1 MSDTPKAF
9 AIDAAE
15 GAEVHLDDSSEDEQ
29 FTITVRKDDSEVET
43 HEGLTADTLEG
54 VSSEHFN
61 VAVVEAPSAPA
72 DESDDDAPEGDPPEE
87 DGGDPPSES

>member
-15 GAEVHLDDSSEDEQ
+15 GAEVHLDDSSEDEK
-29 FTITVRKDDSEVET
+29 FTITVRKDGAEVET

-54 VSSEHFN
+54 VSSDHFR
-61 VAVVEAPSAPA
+61 VAVVEPPAAPA
-72 DESDDDAPEGDPPEE
+72 DESDDDAPDGDPPQE
-87 DGGDPPSES
+87 D